1 MLDNDSDKKA
11 SGFTRQFAM
20 ATELPIVFVG
30 ALVIGG
36 AIGFFLD
43 RWLHTKPWLMVAG
56 GVLGFVVGLRDIL
69 RRLSINDGN

>member
-1 MLDNDSDKKA
+1 MPDNDPDKKA
-11 SGFTRQFAM
+11 SGFARQFAM

-36 AIGFFLD
+36 ALGFFLD

-56 GVLGFVVGLRDIL
+56 GALGFVVGLRDIL
-69 RRLSINDGN
+69 RRLSINDGD